1 MEQTSRQD
9 DRRPGAERVAAAPA
23 RARRRARLAAVRRR
37 VSSVMRRW
45 ADKGESGGS
54 GGPAGGDSDGGEGP
68 DSRLIHDLRMPLTSI
83 RSFSEILRQHPELS
97 YRQRTRYLDIILSEG
112 RRLERAI
119 EAFESRT
126 GPDPAR

>member
-1 MEQTSRQD
+1 M
-9 DRRPGAERVAAAPA
+9 AAAPA
-23 RARRRARLAAVRRR
+23 RERRRARLAAVRRR

-45 ADKGESGGS
+45 AVKTESGESGDDFDK
-54 GGPAGGDSDGGEGP
+54 GDGP
-68 DSRLIHDLRMPLTSI
+68 DSRLIHDLRTPLTSI

-97 YRQRTRYLDIILSEG
+97 YRQRARYLDIILSEG